1 VLARGLRNRKQAA
14 TAMNQ
19 RSSRA
24 HTVLVIHFE
33 TDTGSSSSSA
43 GRLDEGGAGNGAG
56 KGSGEGEG
64 SGEGADEAA
73 RREAGRVKLCRTLCL
88 VDLGGAE
95 QVSKSI
101 LSKAGKAVIGSSSV
115 DARLQEAA
123 YINLGLLALKKCVR
137 ALVADDPHV
146 PFNDA
151 KLTMVLRGALKGEC
165 ATAVLITCSSEDCH
179 APETVE
185 GLRFGETLSS
195 VRLLQSATR
204 ALDATAQHALSQ
216 LDGEIDAVQQA
227 MRARERWETTSL
239 PSQANDERRTV
250 TKIVGAEVQHKKL
263 EALMM
268 RRRILTGAP

>member
-1 VLARGLRNRKQAA
+1 LSAA
-14 TAMNQ
+14 
-19 RSSRA
+19 
-24 HTVLVIHFE
+24 
-33 TDTGSSSSSA
+33 
-43 GRLDEGGAGNGAG
+43 GA
-56 KGSGEGEG
+56 
-64 SGEGADEAA
+64 
-73 RREAGRVKLCRTLCL
+73 
-88 VDLGGAE
+88 
-95 QVSKSI
+95 
-101 LSKAGKAVIGSSSV
+101 AVIGASAV

-165 ATAVLITCSSEDCH
+165 ATGVLITCSSEDCH

-195 VRLLQSATR
+195 VRLLQSATP
-204 ALDATAQHALSQ
+204 ALDATAEHALSQ
-216 LDGEIDAVQQA
+216 LEGEIDAVQEA
-227 MRARERWETTSL
+227 IRAHERWETTWL
-239 PSQANDERRTV
+239 PGQANDERRTV
-250 TKIVGAEVQHKKL
+250 TNIVGAEVQHKKL

>member
-1 VLARGLRNRKQAA
+1 
-14 TAMNQ
+14 
-19 RSSRA
+19 
-24 HTVLVIHFE
+24 
-33 TDTGSSSSSA
+33 
-43 GRLDEGGAGNGAG
+43 
-56 KGSGEGEG
+56 
-64 SGEGADEAA
+64 
-73 RREAGRVKLCRTLCL
+73 
-88 VDLGGAE
+88 
-95 QVSKSI
+95 

-185 GLRFGETLSS
+185 GLRFAETLSS

-204 ALDATAQHALSQ
+204 ALDSTAQHALSQ
-216 LDGEIDAVQQA
+216 LDAEIDAVQQA
-227 MRARERWETTSL
+227 MRAHERWETTSL
-239 PSQANDERRTV
+239 PSQANERRTV